1 MTTASVPKTESL
13 SAVDQ
18 EIIERALGAYLG
30 LAVGDALGAT
40 VEFMTPREIEARY
53 GTHDRIIGGGWL
65 KLRAGQVTDDTTM
78 SLALGA
84 SILERGRVEA
94 SSVAEAFSR
103 WMRDKPVD
111 MGHTVRRGI
120 VHYRTTGET
129 SVAYDDHGAGNGA
142 CMRVLPVAL
151 ATLGAPAAVIR
162 DAATAQAHVTHNNS
176 LSDEGTLCVIGLVQ
190 AGLSGACKQEV
201 ETRIEDFVERRPEFR
216 FHRRRIEN
224 PGGYIVE
231 TLRAVFQ
238 AFVRNDD
245 FESAMVNVVNR
256 GGDADTTGAILG
268 MICGAVYGPSAIPV
282 GWRDRLDSHIRDQ
295 CRRQAEALL
304 RVSPAV
310 R

>member
-1 MTTASVPKTESL
+1 MTTASAPKTES
-13 SAVDQ
+13 SPAVDEQ
-18 EIIERALGAYLG
+18 IIERAGGAYLG
-30 LAVGDALGAT
+30 LAIADALGAT

-65 KLRAGQVTDDTTM
+65 RLHAGQVTDDTTM

-84 SILERGRVEA
+84 SILEQGRVEA
-94 SSVAEAFSR
+94 ASVAEAFSR

-111 MGHTVRRGI
+111 IGHTVRRGI

-142 CMRVLPVAL
+142 CMRALPVAL
-151 ATLGAPAAVIR
+151 ATLGAPAGVIQ
-162 DAATAQAHVTHNNS
+162 DAATAQAHVTHNNA
-176 LSDEGTLCVIGLVQ
+176 LSDEATLCVIGLVQ
-190 AGLSGACKQEV
+190 AALRGACKLEI
-201 ETRIEDFVERRPEFR
+201 ETLIEDFVRRCPEFH
-216 FHRRRIEN
+216 FHRRRIDN

-238 AFVRNDD
+238 AFARNGD
-245 FESAMVNVVNR
+245 FESAVVDVVNR

-282 GWRDRLDSHIRDQ
+282 RWLDRLNSHIRER
-295 CRRQAEALL
+295 CRGQAEALVRL
-304 RVSPAV
+304 SPAC